1 MIRVILTLIL
11 LFQLISCGTEPD
23 NNSFPNL
30 VFRENELLI
39 TPLKTFNNLSISLPK
54 NIDELDSARFS
65 MLESTFENIKDNYF
79 IIDVLAAYTNDD
91 GFACIISSVENEE
104 IIYDV
109 IKNQVEPNFIN
120 RYGKDKLVTG
130 QFSIKG
136 NKVFQMMSKNNNIT
150 NYKFYIDV
158 VNKNSFQIDYFIPP
172 KNFIKLQEAME
183 ASISTV
189 NVKNKENKN
198 EN

>member
-1 MIRVILTLIL
+1 MIRVILILIT
-11 LFQLISCGTEPD
+11 LFQGISCGTEPR

-65 MLESTFENIKDNYF
+65 IVESTFENIKDNYF
-79 IIDVLAAYTNDD
+79 IIDVLAAYTNKD

-104 IIYDV
+104 IVYDV
-109 IKNQVEPNFIN
+109 IKNQVEPNLIEH
-120 RYGKDKLVTG
+120 YGEDKLVTG

-136 NKVFQMMSKNNNIT
+136 NKVFQMMSKNKNIT

-158 VNKNSFQIDYFIPP
+158 VNKKSFQIDYFIPE
-172 KNFIKLQEAME
+172 KNFIILQEAME